1 MTPYRRIPVPPWCPR
16 AAAAWLALAASAA
29 PAMAQ
34 ERAAQ
39 GLYIGGSQG
48 SSAGTYTY
56 AGQIVPLEG
65 ARVGQGWF
73 RKHIASWLTYRYD
86 TDVGGTPIRARAG
99 AAGLETGW
107 GYAWDTE
114 HFQGDVSL
122 GLGVRHT
129 RLRPA
134 LARVDGEHGT
144 RVTLTPQVA
153 ARYLLTPHW
162 DASLLA
168 SYSLGAH
175 SSFARARTGVQP
187 QGSSWRLGV
196 ETSLSKGRDYRTQ
209 QVGVFAGRPVGTGWF
224 VEVNAGHARP
234 KDGKDSP
241 YVGVSLSLVK

>member
-1 MTPYRRIPVPPWCPR
+1 MTPYRRIPVPSWCPR

-29 PAMAQ
+29 PALAQ
-34 ERAAQ
+34 EPAAQ
-39 GLYIGGSQG
+39 ALSIGGSQG

-56 AGQIVPLEG
+56 AG
-65 ARVGQGWF
+65 
-73 RKHIASWLTYRYD
+73 TYRYD

-114 HFQGDVSL
+114 HFKGDVSL

-153 ARYLLTPHW
+153 ARYLLTPQW